1 MEKLCRVYKHVLRNS
16 NATAIQLLRPML
28 SQMTTLYA
36 THPLSPSLNMVRIC
50 IKDYANHSDAIGNA
64 LATTFQQCVT
74 HTSDRYLNSSNAMVS
89 INNTKSEK
97 GRERA
102 LLKGCRLCIFI
113 PPLSFKLVSLT
124 LSCCFRF

>member
-1 MEKLCRVYKHVLRNS
+1 MWPMFERVASKIVSSAKVTEPLEIMMEKLCRVYKHVLRNS

-89 INNTKSEK
+89 INNTKSEI
-97 GRERA
+97 ERA
-102 LLKGCRLCIFI
+102 CIA
-113 PPLSFKLVSLT
+113 
-124 LSCCFRF
+124 